1 MRFKLLVPIY
11 LYTENY
17 PASAVPD
24 LPKISLILI
33 FLGRETGRIANCL
46 KQNRIYRTT
55 IKIMNEFSPLV
66 SIISPAYNHE
76 KYIATCIESVLAQ
89 TYSNW
94 EMFIVDDGSTDKTFA
109 IATEYMGKDPRIH
122 SFTQDNVG
130 IFRLGET
137 YNFALSKCKG
147 KYVAI
152 LECDDLWLP
161 QKLSVQVEELE
172 RRPECVLSWSQAYLA
187 SNDLSYN
194 YFLAPRNTGDLSY
207 FYNKPSGIFLKKF
220 IYDTLIP
227 ALTIVI
233 RRDTLLE
240 IGGFIQVFNLP
251 LVDYPTTLELL
262 MKGEFAFINQPL
274 GSWRIYPNQ
283 VTKTYTVQM
292 TAGYYQLIKS
302 VMVRYPKIFEEQD
315 ITLRDIDILFQNRL
329 VISYSRAG
337 RYKLIR
343 KDFKGARRDYLQSIF
358 HFGWRMPV
366 WKLRSAVGLFFSFFR
381 LDIEWLAKLI
391 GNESYK

>member
-1 MRFKLLVPIY
+1 
-11 LYTENY
+11 
-17 PASAVPD
+17 
-24 LPKISLILI
+24 
-33 FLGRETGRIANCL
+33 
-46 KQNRIYRTT
+46 
-55 IKIMNEFSPLV
+55 MNEHIPLV

-76 KYIATCIESVLAQ
+76 KYISACIESVLAQ
-89 TYSNW
+89 TYGNW
-94 EMFIVDDGSTDKTFA
+94 EMIIVDDGSTDGTYR
-109 IATEYMGKDPRIH
+109 IASEYEKSDPRIH
-122 SFTQDNVG
+122 SFTQENVG

-137 YNFALSKCKG
+137 YNFALSRCQG

-152 LECDDLWLP
+152 LECDDVWLP
-161 QKLSVQVEELE
+161 DKLSVQVAELE
-172 RRPECVLSWSQAYLA
+172 NHPECVLCWSQAYLS

-194 YFLAPRNTGDLSY
+194 YFIAPRNTGDLNL
-207 FYNKPSGIFLKKF
+207 FYNKPAGIFLKKF

-233 RRDTLLE
+233 RKDALVE

-262 MKGEFAFINQPL
+262 MRGEFAFIDQPL

-292 TAGYYQLIKS
+292 TSGYYQLIKS
-302 VMVRYPKIFEEQD
+302 VMTRYPKVFEEHK
-315 ITLRDIDILFQNRL
+315 ITLRDVDILFQDRL
-329 VISYSRAG
+329 IISYSRAG

-343 KDFKGARRDYLQSIF
+343 KDFKGARKDYLQSIF
-358 HFGWRMPV
+358 HYGWRMPV

-381 LDIEWLAKLI
+381 MDIEWLAKLI